1 MTAAAAGKMP
11 VRRAARIRAMKRG
24 TNLKLTLMLR
34 ITLLAV
40 AIGVLASAGLIW
52 RTTTRLQAEAV
63 RNADPY
69 RGMVARVDALRLH
82 HDKRLAQIAALCDE
96 PRHAFELLPRLFKR
110 ELDSFQTRFAMG
122 EVIAHLNH
130 LWQAGQLRRLPGQDG
145 VIRFTQP

>member
-1 MTAAAAGKMP
+1 MNAPPKPIALEDAPDRGALAA
-11 VRRAARIRAMKRG
+11 VERH
-24 TNLKLTLMLR
+24 
-34 ITLLAV
+34 
-40 AIGVLASAGLIW
+40 VLALA
-52 RTTTRLQAEAV
+52 RCLQI
-63 RNADPY
+63 
-69 RGMVARVDALRLH
+69 ARPIPDALRLH

-130 LWQAGQLRRLPGQDG
+130 LWQAGHLRRLPGQDG